1 MREAMR
7 VCWIITL
14 IFLAG
19 TSSSA
24 QDQPLGD
31 VARAARA
38 QKAASPHAAKV
49 LTDDDFHPKT
59 EPVAATETP
68 LDVVNKSRVA
78 LLRDVSPSCRRET
91 SGNSGPGWA
100 EVRVMEAAGPD
111 RAHILIDQ
119 SRPNPLRT
127 EFIIIEKDVC
137 HRSGNAPWE
146 KMWADQAK
154 ASVSTLGD
162 AQVPDVLKFGYHGA
176 DLKLVGP
183 QTVDGSPAFL
193 YEYDVRAGDMDRKIE
208 MWIGANDHMPLRTH
222 MLTVTKSWGI
232 GPVTWQQTTTCRYG
246 VALNIERPM

>member
-1 MREAMR
+1 M
-7 VCWIITL
+7 ILLTGTL
-14 IFLAG
+14 
-19 TSSSA
+19 SSA

-38 QKAASPHAAKV
+38 QKASSPHAAKV
-49 LTDDDFHPKT
+49 LTNDDFHPKT

-78 LLRDVSPSCRRET
+78 LLHDVSHSCRRET

-119 SRPNPLRT
+119 SRPSPLRNEYIMVET
-127 EFIIIEKDVC
+127 DVY
-137 HRSGNAPWE
+137 HRSGNAAWE
-146 KMWADQAK
+146 KMPADQAK
-154 ASVSTLGD
+154 ALGSLLSD
-162 AQVPDVLKFGYHGA
+162 AQLPDVLKFGYSGA

-183 QTVDGSPAFL
+183 QTMDGSPVFL

-208 MWIGANDHMPLRTH
+208 IWVGANDHLPVRTH
-222 MLTVTKSWGI
+222 MLTVTKSWGT
-232 GPVTWQQTTTCRYG
+232 GPVTWQETTTCSYG
-246 VALNIERPM
+246 AAVNIERPM